1 MWSRDFRPGFPN
13 PKSTFS
19 RSKSTFPRSRSTFS
33 RSKSTFSRSKKAR
46 FRKLKSKSGRQA
58 ARIIDAKQR
67 NQDARPH
74 VCTLNCARSEEE
86 KEGKKEE
93 KKGGKKERK
102 KKGGFF
108 FENTVKFS
116 LGNTD
121 IRLKQFSKTLNIVN
135 RTSVENLRTIPV
147 TPQKFMAKTF
157 VGVFHFF
164 DTSARNYTGA
174 FFRLGSS
181 AKSTKS
187 GSQENVKTP
196 LGFRS
201 VFYASIH

>member
-1 MWSRDFRPGFPN
+1 MHIKLRAKRRR
-13 PKSTFS
+13 K
-19 RSKSTFPRSRSTFS
+19 R
-33 RSKSTFSRSKKAR
+33 KKKR
-46 FRKLKSKSGRQA
+46 R
-58 ARIIDAKQR
+58 
-67 NQDARPH
+67 
-74 VCTLNCARSEEE
+74 E
-86 KEGKKEE
+86 KRREKRKEE
-93 KKGGKKERK
+93 KRRI
-102 KKGGFF
+102 F

-121 IRLKQFSKTLNIVN
+121 IRVKQFSKTLNIVN

-147 TPQKFMAKTF
+147 TPKKFMAKTF